1 MQEKELKST
10 NKPRYRWLRRFART
24 MLGILI
30 FLILLLLFIR
40 SPWGQSII
48 IGQVIDYVKGKTGTE
63 IQLDRAFITFDGN
76 IQVDGLYMGDVNNDT
91 LVYSRSLEADMA
103 LWPLIN
109 GTGIDLDYLKWNGL
123 TARVVRKDS
132 IEGFNYQF
140 LTDAFAT
147 APDTT
152 ASQPLNLNIGNIVL
166 TNFDVIYKDQVGE
179 MDATAIF
186 DELILEMNELDLER
200 MVVDIENLS
209 LKNAIINYEQ
219 DVVTSFAKS
228 ETDDFPEQDT
238 NLAEAITD
246 DANDSPLPLLSA
258 RNLQLTNVELN
269 YNSKPEAIVLQTH
282 FGVLESSIPKADVQN
297 SQYVVDGVKLQD
309 SHIELSMIEIAD
321 SSLQSNN
328 EPIAI
333 EWPDLN
339 VSLNQL
345 NFKNNSFL
353 YSLNG
358 AQPSTTQLSPDAIS
372 LTDINVDLRNF
383 NLADKSARV
392 VLDNTSLKEYSGLTV
407 NQLSGEIN
415 VTDNDLII
423 KDLIARVN
431 NSSIDGSIGLAYNGI
446 DQLINNPE
454 SLKVNATIPSYIFDL
469 KDLYSFQ
476 PDLSRNEYVKQLSKQ
491 PLTGRLTATG
501 STGNLKIDRFTL
513 NWGRNSVTAN
523 GTLTQVTDVDQL
535 TFNLPNI
542 KVVTDRNSLLPFINE
557 KDLGI
562 TLPQKAQLT
571 ANVSGN
577 VNNVQGKANLMTS
590 YGSMIIDGDFKNGE
604 KIKFDSKLFLE
615 ELELSKML
623 SMPELG
629 NLSLQLQTSGNGS
642 NVNDLDASIEGTIT
656 SFAYNDYP
664 LTNIPIKG
672 SMNNG
677 AGIITSKFKD
687 DNINIALDANLKLN
701 QNANDVNA
709 IIDIAGIDL
718 RAFGITSQ
726 NVKAAGKVEMS
737 YSGNEVSYKIN
748 STVEDGIAVFDEQ
761 SYLLGT
767 LSMDAFVTNDSTS
780 LNVNNKMLDLELRSN
795 ADPANITAALQ
806 RHIDRYLTTNQ
817 DMDTLQPVVMKI
829 KGNIR
834 PAPILRDVILPQLQS
849 LDTINIAVD
858 FNEKERKLDSDI
870 KVDYIKYA
878 DSEIDSLVISSQ
890 SDAQNLQFQLGFKNI
905 AAGPINIKRTALTGI
920 VAENKLNLD
929 FTSYDDDERLIH
941 FASTLSRKRDIDGI
955 DNLIFNLSI
964 DDLILNKQPWTI
976 PDSNEIAVGEQRLLF
991 SNFKLSNDN
1000 QSIELRSDRPNT
1012 DKEHIALL
1020 LKNFKLQ
1027 GLLSY
1032 LNSDEK
1038 LATGTVN
1045 GEFILND
1052 IYGATGILADL
1063 QINDL
1068 HAMEVPLG
1076 QLNLNAKSLNG
1087 SRYDMNLAVKGDD
1100 VDFDLSGDYQATDT
1114 TANLNLD
1121 LNISKVNMSTI
1132 TGLSD
1137 DFFKDGSGSI
1147 NGNFKVTGT
1156 TIDPNYNGSLRFDN
1170 ASVNVTMLDT
1180 KFTLKDERIAVDN
1193 AGITLK
1199 KLRIADAQGDIFT
1212 VDGNIGTEN
1221 LLVPTFNLKLK
1232 AKDFTALNSS
1242 EEDNDLYYGQ
1252 ATFDASAAITGN
1264 LTVPVINL
1272 DLTVKDVTDVTY
1284 VVPATELDVVQ
1295 RDGIVQFVNRQ
1306 NPDAILTQTEEESA
1320 TLTGFDI
1327 TANFKIRD
1335 DAKLKI
1341 IIDPS
1346 TGDNLQV
1353 AGSGDLKYRMT
1364 PNGRMTLT
1372 GRYEIDS
1379 GYYQLNLYEIVS
1391 RRFDLAKGGSVTWS
1405 GDPFDANLDVS
1416 AIYKVETSASALMAS
1431 QTSGA
1436 DLSTKNSFRQQ
1447 LPFLVYLNVDG
1458 ELMQPEISFKIDLPN
1473 DEQGAVGGQVYG
1485 RLQQLNSQDQELNKQ
1500 VFSLLVLNR
1509 FFPTSGA
1516 DGSNGG
1522 TATIARDNLNQ
1533 ALSDQLNQYGG
1544 KLLGKTGIDFSFG
1557 VDSYTDYQG
1566 TSSQERTQLDVT
1578 ASKKLLNDRLVVSVG
1593 SEVDIQGSAQDGEET
1608 PVIGNVSI
1616 EYLLS
1621 QTGQWRLKGFRRNQY
1636 DNVIDGQLIVSGIS
1650 LIFTKEFNEF
1660 KNLFA
1665 KTVLEENQKARKEE
1679 EEEQQEDIKSSESNN
1694 K

>member
-40 SPWGQSII
+40 SPWGQNII
-48 IGQVIDYVKGKTGTE
+48 VGQAIDYVKGKTGTE

-109 GTGIDLDYLKWNGL
+109 GTGIDLDYLKWDGL
-123 TARVVRKDS
+123 TARVIRQDS
-132 IEGFNYQF
+132 IKGFNYQF
-140 LTDAFAT
+140 LMDAFAT

-166 TNFDVIYKDQVGE
+166 TNFDVIYKDQVDE

-228 ETDDFPEQDT
+228 ETDDFPDQDT

-246 DANDSPLPLLSA
+246 DANDSPLPLLIAKVISL
-258 RNLQLTNVELN
+258 NNVKFNYSSEPDGIELR
-269 YNSKPEAIVLQTH
+269 SDFSI
-282 FGVLESSIPKADVQN
+282 LESSIPKADVQN
-297 SQYVVDGVKLQD
+297 NQYVVDDVKLQD

-328 EPIAI
+328 EPTVI
-333 EWPDLN
+333 EWPELN

-345 NFKNNSFL
+345 SFKNDSFL

-358 AQPSTTQLSPDAIS
+358 AQPSTTQLSPDAIL
-372 LTDINVDLRNF
+372 LTDINVDLHNF

-392 VLDNTSLKEYSGLTV
+392 MLDNTSLKEYSGLTV
-407 NQLSGEIN
+407 NQLSGDIN

-423 KDLIARVN
+423 RNLIARVN

-446 DQLINNPE
+446 DKLVNNPE
-454 SLKVNATIPSYIFDL
+454 LLKVTATIPSYRFDL
-469 KDLYSFQ
+469 NDLFQFQ
-476 PDLSRNEYVKQLSKQ
+476 PDLSRNEYIKQLSKQ
-491 PLTGRLTATG
+491 PLTGSLTASG
-501 STGNLKIDRFTL
+501 STKDLQINRFNLK
-513 NWGRNSVTAN
+513 WGGRNSVNAS
-523 GTLTQVTDVDQL
+523 GSLTEVTDIDKL
-535 TFNLPNI
+535 TFNLTNI
-542 KVVTDRNSLLPFINE
+542 KVITDRTSLLPFLNE

-562 TLPQKAQLT
+562 TLPQQAQLT
-571 ANVSGN
+571 ANVSGT
-577 VNNVQGKANLMTS
+577 VNKVLGKANLATS
-590 YGSMIIDGDFKNGE
+590 YGSMTIDGGFKNGE
-604 KIKFDSKLFLE
+604 KIEFNSSVNIDK
-615 ELELSKML
+615 LELATML

-629 NLSLQLQTSGNGS
+629 DLSLQLKASGNGNDIS
-642 NVNDLDASIEGTIT
+642 NLDGIVNGTVQE
-656 SFAYNDYP
+656 FAYNDYS
-664 LTNIPIKG
+664 LTDIPIKG
-672 SMNNG
+672 RMNNG
-677 AGIITSKFKD
+677 VGTITSSFKD

-701 QNANDVNA
+701 QDANDVDA

-737 YSGNEVSYKIN
+737 YSGNEASYKIK

-767 LSMDAFVTNDSTS
+767 LSVDAFVTNDSTS
-780 LNVNNKMLDLELRSN
+780 LNVKNKMLDLELRSN
-795 ADPANITAALQ
+795 ADPANITAALE
-806 RHIDRYLTTNQ
+806 RHIDRYLITNK
-817 DMDTLQPVVMKI
+817 DMDSIRPVVMSI
-829 KGNIR
+829 KGNVR

-858 FNEKERKLDSDI
+858 FNEKERKLKSDI
-870 KVDYIKYA
+870 KVDYVKYA

-890 SDAQNLQFQLGFKNI
+890 SDAQDLQFQLGFKNI
-905 AAGPINIKRTALTGI
+905 AAGPINIKRTALTAV
-920 VAENKLNLD
+920 VAENILNVD
-929 FTSYDDDERLIH
+929 FTSYDDEERLIH

-955 DNLIFNLSI
+955 ENLIFNLSI

-976 PDSNEIAVGEQRLLF
+976 PDSNEIAVGEHRLLF
-991 SNFKLSNDN
+991 SDFRLTNGS
-1000 QSIELRSDRPNT
+1000 QSIELRSDRPKT
-1012 DKEHIALL
+1012 DKDHIALL
-1020 LKNFKLQ
+1020 LENFKLQ

-1032 LNSDEK
+1032 FNSDEK
-1038 LATGTVN
+1038 LATGIVN

-1063 QINDL
+1063 QIKDL

-1076 QLNLNAKSLNG
+1076 QLNLDAKSLDG
-1087 SRYDMNLAVKGDD
+1087 SRYDMNLDIKGADVDLELKGD
-1100 VDFDLSGDYQATDT
+1100 YEATDT
-1114 TANLNLD
+1114 VANLNLD
-1121 LNISKVNMSTI
+1121 LNINKVNVSTI
-1132 TGLSD
+1132 AGLSD
-1137 DFFKDGSGSI
+1137 DLLKEGSGSI
-1147 NGNFKVTGT
+1147 NGKFKVTGT
-1156 TIDPNYNGSLRFDN
+1156 TIDPDYIGELRFN
-1170 ASVNVTMLDT
+1170 EASINVAMLDT
-1180 KFTLKDERIAVDN
+1180 NFTLKDETIAVDN
-1193 AGITLK
+1193 AGITLN

-1212 VDGNIGTEN
+1212 VDGSIGTKS

-1232 AKDFTALNSS
+1232 AKDFTALNSTAK
-1242 EEDNDLYYGQ
+1242 DNDLYYGK
-1252 ATFDASAAITGN
+1252 ATFDASATITGN
-1264 LTVPVINL
+1264 LTIPVINL

-1295 RDGIVQFVNRQ
+1295 RDGIVQFVNKQ
-1306 NPDAILTQTEEESA
+1306 NPDAILTQTEEASA
-1320 TLTGFDI
+1320 TLTGFDV

-1485 RLQQLNSQDQELNKQ
+1485 RLQQLNNQDQELNKQ

-1509 FFPTSGA
+1509 FLPTSGT

-1544 KLLGKTGIDFSFG
+1544 KLLGKTGIDLSFG

-1566 TSSQERTQLDVT
+1566 TSTQERTQLDVT

-1593 SEVDIQGSAQDGEET
+1593 SEVDIQGSAQEGEET

-1621 QTGQWRLKGFRRNQY
+1621 QTGQWRLK
-1636 DNVIDGQLIVSGIS
+1636 VSVEIS
-1650 LIFTKEFNEF
+1650 MIMSS
-1660 KNLFA
+1660 
-1665 KTVLEENQKARKEE
+1665 TV
-1679 EEEQQEDIKSSESNN
+1679 S
-1694 K
+1694 

>member
-1 MQEKELKST
+1 M
-10 NKPRYRWLRRFART
+10 
-24 MLGILI
+24 
-30 FLILLLLFIR
+30 LLFIR

-103 LWPLIN
+103 LWPIIN

-140 LTDAFAT
+140 LMDAFAT

-152 ASQPLNLNIGNIVL
+152 ASQPLNLNIGEIVL
-166 TNFDVIYKDQVGE
+166 TDFDVIYNDQVGE

-186 DELILEMNELDLER
+186 DELILEMNELDLDR
-200 MVVDIENLS
+200 MVVDIKNLS
-209 LKNAIINYEQ
+209 LKNAVINYEQ
-219 DVVTSFAKS
+219 DVVTSFAKA
-228 ETDDFPEQDT
+228 EKDDFPNQDT

-246 DANDSPLPLLSA
+246 DANDSPLPLLTA
-258 RNLQLTNVELN
+258 QNIQLTNVELN
-269 YNSKPEAIVLQTH
+269 YNSEPDSIVLRTH
-282 FGVLESSIPKADVQN
+282 FGILESSIPKADVEN
-297 SQYVVDGVKLQD
+297 NQYVVDNVTLQD
-309 SHIELSMIEIAD
+309 SDIELSMIEIAD
-321 SSLQSNN
+321 SSTQLNN
-328 EPIAI
+328 EPTVV

-358 AQPSTTQLSPDAIS
+358 AQPSTTQLSPDAIL
-372 LTDINVDLRNF
+372 LTDIDIELHDF
-383 NLADKSARV
+383 NLANQSAGIT
-392 VLDNTSLKEYSGLTV
+392 LDNVSLREYSGIV
-407 NQLSGEIN
+407 MNQLSGTIK
-415 VTDNDLII
+415 VTDSDLSIQN
-423 KDLIARVN
+423 LIGKVN
-431 NSSIDGSIGLAYNGI
+431 NSAINGSVALGYQGI
-446 DQLINNPE
+446 NQLINNPE
-454 SLKVNATIPSYIFDL
+454 LLKIKASIPLYKVDI
-469 KDLYSFQ
+469 KDLYRFQ
-476 PDLSRNEYVKQLSKQ
+476 PDLSSNEYVKQIALQ
-491 PLTGRLTATG
+491 PLTGQVTATG
-501 STGNLKIDRFTL
+501 STENLKIDRFNL

-535 TFNLPNI
+535 TYDLSNI
-542 KVVTDRNSLLPFINE
+542 KVVTDRTSLLSFINE

-562 TLPQKAQLT
+562 TLPQQAQLT
-571 ANVSGN
+571 ANVSGT
-577 VNNVQGKANLMTS
+577 VNKVQAKANLMTS
-590 YGSMIIDGDFKNGE
+590 YGSMTIDGDFKNGE
-604 KIKFDSKLFLE
+604 KIEFDSNLSIE
-615 ELELSKML
+615 ELELSTML

-642 NVNDLDASIEGTIT
+642 DISTLDASITGTIE

-664 LTNIPIKG
+664 LTTIPIQG
-672 SMNNG
+672 NMDRG
-677 AGIITSKFKD
+677 VGTITSKFKD
-687 DNINIALDANLKLN
+687 ENINIALNSNFKLDQNLTVADAVV
-701 QNANDVNA
+701 D
-709 IIDIAGIDL
+709 IIGIDL

-726 NVKAAGKVEMS
+726 NVKAAGKLAMS
-737 YSGNEVSYKIN
+737 YSGNESNYQIKTSVD
-748 STVEDGIAVFDEQ
+748 DGIAVFDEQ
-761 SYLLGT
+761 SYLLGA
-767 LSMDAFVTNDSTS
+767 LNINAFVTPDSTS
-780 LNVNNKMLDLELRSN
+780 LDLKNKMLDLELRSN
-795 ADPANITAALQ
+795 VDPSNLAAALQ
-806 RHIDRYLTTNQ
+806 RHIDRYLTTSKK
-817 DMDTLQPVVMKI
+817 MDTVQPVVMKI
-829 KGNIR
+829 KGDLR

-858 FNEKERKLDSDI
+858 FNEKERRLNSDI
-870 KVDYIKYA
+870 KVDYVKYA

-890 SDAQNLQFQLGFKNI
+890 SDAQNLQFQLGFNNI
-905 AAGPINIKRTALTGI
+905 TAGPIHIKRTALTGI
-920 VAENKLNLD
+920 VAENILNVD
-929 FTSYDDDERLIH
+929 FTSYDDEEKLIH

-955 DNLIFNLSI
+955 ENLIFNLSI
-964 DDLILNKQPWTI
+964 DDLILNKQPWRI
-976 PDSNEIAVGEQRLLF
+976 PDSNEIAVGENRLIF
-991 SNFKLSNDN
+991 NNFKLSNGS
-1000 QSIELRSDRPNT
+1000 QSIELRSDRPDT
-1012 DKEHIALL
+1012 DKDHIALL
-1020 LKNFKLQ
+1020 LENFKLQ

-1032 LNSDEK
+1032 FNSDEK
-1038 LATGTVN
+1038 LATGIVN
-1045 GEFILND
+1045 GELILDN

-1063 QINDL
+1063 KINDL
-1068 HAMEVPLG
+1068 HALEVPLG
-1076 QLNLNAKSLNG
+1076 QLSLNAKSLDG

-1100 VDFDLSGDYQATDT
+1100 VDIELNGDYVATET
-1114 TANLNLD
+1114 AANLNLD
-1121 LNISKVNMSTI
+1121 LNINQVNMETVA
-1132 TGLSD
+1132 GLSD
-1137 DFFKDGSGSI
+1137 NFLKNGSGSI
-1147 NGNFKVTGT
+1147 NGDFKVTGT
-1156 TIDPNYNGSLRFDN
+1156 TVEPVYNGELRFNN
-1170 ASVNVTMLDT
+1170 ASVNVSMLDT
-1180 KFTLKDERIAVDN
+1180 SFTLKNEKIAVDN
-1193 AGITLK
+1193 TEISMN

-1212 VDGNIGTEN
+1212 VNGTIGTEN
-1221 LLVPTFNLKLK
+1221 LLVPTFDLQLK
-1232 AKDFTALNSS
+1232 AKDFTALNST
-1242 EEDNDLYYGQ
+1242 EKDNDLYYGK
-1252 ATFDASAAITGN
+1252 ATFDANATITGN
-1264 LTVPVINL
+1264 MTIPEINL

-1284 VVPATELDVVQ
+1284 VIPATELDVVQ
-1295 RDGIVQFVNRQ
+1295 RDGIVQFVNKQ

-1327 TANFKIRD
+1327 TANLKVRD
-1335 DAKLKI
+1335 DAIVNI

-1346 TGDNLQV
+1346 TGDNLKV
-1353 AGSGDLKYRMT
+1353 SGSGDLKYRMT

-1372 GRYEIDS
+1372 GRYEIAS

-1405 GDPFDANLDVS
+1405 GDPFDATLDVS

-1485 RLQQLNSQDQELNKQ
+1485 RLQQLNTQDQELNKQ

-1509 FFPTSGA
+1509 FFPTSGT

-1593 SEVDIQGSAQDGEET
+1593 SEVDIQGSAQEGEET

-1636 DNVIDGQLIVSGIS
+1636 DNVIDGQLIISGIS

-1665 KTVLEENQKARKEE
+1665 KTVLEENERAIKEE
-1679 EEEQQEDIKSSESNN
+1679 EEEPQDEENVAEPTNN